1 MSTLKVN
8 SIIPVSGVPT
18 GGGGGIVQVKHT
30 TKSDTFTLAATTSFS
45 DITGLSVDIT
55 PTSTSSKI
63 FIMVCVQYSSG
74 GSGGSRVQFR
84 LRRDSTD
91 IALGDTAGDRL
102 RVSGGS
108 EASGGGGNMKSATIN
123 FLDSP
128 STTSAVTYKVRA
140 VAPDGNGF
148 QLNKTVNDADAS
160 SYHKTASHITVMEV
174 SA

>member
-8 SIIPVSGVPT
+8 KIIPVGGVPS
-18 GGGGGIVQVKHT
+18 GGGGGIIQVKHT
-30 TKSDTFTLAATTSFS
+30 TKSSTFTHAASSSFA

-55 PTSTSSKI
+55 PTSNTSKI
-63 FIMVCVQYSSG
+63 FIMLCVQFSSG

-84 LRRDSTD
+84 LMRGGTA
-91 IALGDTAGDRL
+91 IAIGDTAGNRL

-108 EASGGGGNMKSATIN
+108 EASGGGGNMKSSTIN

-128 STTSAVTYKVRA
+128 STTSATTYKVQA

-148 QLNKTVNDADAS
+148 QLNKTVVDSNAS
-160 SYHKTASHITVMEV
+160 SYHRTASHITVMEV

>member
-1 MSTLKVN
+1 MSQLKVN
-8 SIIPVSGVPT
+8 SIVPTAGVPT

-30 TKSDTFTLAATTSFS
+30 TKTNTFTHSASSSFG

-55 PTSTSSKI
+55 PTSNTSKI

-84 LRRDSTD
+84 LMRGSTA
-91 IALGDTAGDRL
+91 IAIGDTAGSRL

-108 EASGGGGNMKSATIN
+108 ETSGGGGNMKSATIN
-123 FLDSP
+123 FVDSP
-128 STTSAVTYKVRA
+128 STTSSTTYKVQA

-148 QLNKTVNDADAS
+148 QLNKTVSDSDSS
-160 SYHKTASHITVMEV
+160 SYHRTASHITAMEV